1 MSDKR
6 RYDIIDIYR
15 GIAVFLMIIFHFTYD
30 LAIFKYVALTFKKHQ
45 DPFWWFLPRIIVFL
59 FMLSMGMSLHLV
71 HFPQVKWKPFAKRLL
86 KLLFFAIIISV
97 TTYFLFPKRWI
108 YFGTLHSIA
117 VCSIL
122 AIPLLK
128 ANKYFNLFLG
138 IGLFSHAIIT
148 GKSIPFWML
157 PHPSMD
163 YIPPFPWLGAVA
175 FGVFLVKHELHTFD
189 IPQNFITRI
198 LKYLGKYSLRIYLL
212 HQPILY
218 GLVYLFNRLTS

>member
-1 MSDKR
+1 MSEKK

-15 GIAVFLMIIFHFTYD
+15 GFAVFLMIIFHFTYD

-59 FMLSMGMSLHLV
+59 FMLSMGMSLYLV
-71 HFPQVKWKPFAKRLL
+71 HYPQVKWKPFGKRLL

-97 TTYFLFPKRWI
+97 TTYYLFPKRWI

-122 AIPLLK
+122 AIPLLR
-128 ANKYFNLFLG
+128 ANKYFNLVLG
-138 IGLFSHAIIT
+138 LGLFSHAIIT

-157 PHPSMD
+157 PHASMD

-175 FGVFLVKHELHTFD
+175 IGIFLVKHELHTFD